1 MHSPEI
7 SARGL
12 TRLLTLAIHLKLSL
26 HRRLRTVVEHEI
38 VRRQDHWLFLS
49 SAMRKA
55 IGSAGFAFVSA
66 LTAAF
71 SFAVT
76 PWAFR

>member
-38 VRRQDHWLFLS
+38 VRRQDHLALLELS
-49 SAMRKA
+49 HEKA
-55 IGSAGFAFVSA
+55 IGSAGFAFVA